1 VSHDCACGRPI
12 QDTAVVCPHCGFQL
26 DAALAEITEYRGL
39 AYDLD
44 VTLSKQ
50 ANITS
55 TNGAP
60 QAEEPQAK
68 APGTL
73 RPSQL
78 PYHGGASRAAGE
90 LKGVLV
96 TWARVVIAETGV
108 GTVPTFGPTCRS
120 CQHRSCRD
128 IRTRGLPTSDTIAGI
143 GAWLRP
149 HVGWLRYHEA
159 GQEAVD
165 EICDAVAAVR
175 RVIDRPAERLYAGPC
190 DCGVDLYARLE
201 ASYVTCRADAHEDGP
216 LVWPVEERR
225 RWLLRSAEDVLATTA
240 EISRALT
247 RYQQPVT
254 PEMIRGYKAR
264 GRLVQRGSR
273 PENGKQV
280 ALWRLG
286 DVLAIV
292 APEQE
297 KVSA

>member
-1 VSHDCACGRPI
+1 MTHDCACGRPI

-26 DAALAEITEYRGL
+26 DAALAELVAYQGL

-44 VTLSKQ
+44 VTLAKQ

-55 TNGAP
+55 ANTGSQP
-60 QAEEPQAK
+60 EDPQAK

-73 RPSQL
+73 KPQQL

-90 LKGVLV
+90 LKTALV
-96 TWARVVIAETGV
+96 TWARIVIKDTGV

-120 CQHRSCRD
+120 CHHRSCRD
-128 IRTRGLPTSDTIAGI
+128 IRTRGLPSVDTIAGVA
-143 GAWLRP
+143 AWLRP

-165 EICDAVAAVR
+165 GICDAVAAAR
-175 RVIDRPAERLYAGPC
+175 RTVDRPAERLYAGPC
-190 DCGVDLYARLE
+190 DCGADLYARLE
-201 ASYVTCRADAHEDGP
+201 AAHVVCRDVSHEDGP
-216 LVWPVEERR
+216 LVWPVGERR
-225 RWLLRSAEDVLATTA
+225 AWLLRSAEDVLATTT

-247 RYQQPVT
+247 RYQKPIT
-254 PEMIRGYKAR
+254 PSALRGYV
-264 GRLVQRGSR
+264 GRKRLFAKGERT
-273 PENGKQV
+273 ENGKV
-280 ALWRLG
+280 LALYRLG